1 MIDLQFAGTTYF
13 YIVIIIKI
21 NYPSPVWQKV
31 EIAGNP
37 FQHSQRSDGSELAD
51 PLSYRRA
58 DGTILRLPNYAPDA
72 GFIEI
77 VQRAGFQIRAKPLFP
92 LVQPTDTQSIAF
104 PRFLLQIRAH
114 GATCHIRRY
123 VANETSLSA
132 AVDQAQRWIDAERQ
146 RERFDCLFSPALF
159 LWIGLL
165 LFFSWFLSPI
175 VGWISLAPPIIGL
188 PFALYL
194 APSRRRK
201 HITASLAGFDWDRN
215 DFCRGW
221 LVTGDT
227 GSGKTFAIN
236 ILLHSVFQNE
246 SDWGGLC
253 CDEKGIYYE
262 TLLRMAERYGRREDL
277 LLLQTR
283 PDGASEDWI
292 PPARFNLLSDET
304 IPWSTYAT
312 VIVDTASALASGTE
326 DKGFFKTQAH
336 ANIGRGIQFFRLLG
350 LVPTMHHLL
359 EMLQYQPVLRAML
372 QQLEPLKNA
381 GNSDAREC
389 YDHFLNGYLHQPAEQ
404 LGGVISTIYN
414 YLNYFTNS
422 DISEVFGAEEN
433 SFDFSALDEGAI
445 LCISLPQ
452 KYQTERRYITTI
464 LKLLFYTHALRR
476 FDPRPSGSRKLED
489 DNLLICWQDEAQRFI
504 TESDGNVDVIRQAQA
519 TTVLAAQSKLSFLP
533 ALGSKE
539 KAEVTILNLRNR
551 IIFKAADRGCAES
564 SADFIGKR
572 MIWKRSYTRGRGNYS
587 TTRTREEEYRVKP
600 FELMSL
606 PKFTAI
612 VKHCE
617 KGFRKKRIHPI
628 DAEGRTPS
636 WYPFWRRWF

>member
-1 MIDLQFAGTTYF
+1 
-13 YIVIIIKI
+13 
-21 NYPSPVWQKV
+21 VWQKV

-37 FQHSQRSDGSELAD
+37 FQHSQRSDSSELAD

-72 GFIEI
+72 RFIEI

-114 GATCHIRRY
+114 GVTCQIRRY

-146 RERFDCLFSPALF
+146 RERFDYLFSPALF

>member
-1 MIDLQFAGTTYF
+1 MWEHTETVGT
-13 YIVIIIKI
+13 
-21 NYPSPVWQKV
+21 PV
-31 EIAGNP
+31 
-37 FQHSQRSDGSELAD
+37 QHSERFDRSALPDS
-51 PLSYRRA
+51 LSYRRP
-58 DGTILRLPNYAPDA
+58 DGSIVRLSTYSPGS
-72 GFIEI
+72 GF
-77 VQRAGFQIRAKPLFP
+77 VQVDQQSGFQIRAKPLFP
-92 LVQPTDTQSIAF
+92 LPQPTNARAATQ
-104 PRFLLQIRAH
+104 PRFLIQIRSN
-114 GATCHIRRY
+114 GVPCYVRRY
-123 VANETSLSA
+123 FASEVSLSA
-132 AVDQAQRWIDAERQ
+132 AVDRARRWIDCERQ
-146 RERFDCLFSPALF
+146 REGFDFLFSPTGLF
-159 LWIGLL
+159 LAGLL
-165 LFFSWFLSPI
+165 LVFGWFLY
-175 VGWISLAPPIIGL
+175 PIIGWMSITPILVSL
-188 PFALYL
+188 PVAFQY
-194 APSRRRK
+194 APKRSR
-201 HITASLAGFDWDRN
+201 TLTSASLAGFHWDRN

-227 GSGKTFAIN
+227 GAGKTFAIN
-236 ILLHSVFQNE
+236 ALLHSIFQNE
-246 SDWGGLC
+246 PDWGGLC
-253 CDEKGIYYE
+253 CDEKGIYHE
-262 TLLRMAERYGRREDL
+262 TLVRMARRYGREQDL

-283 PDGASEDWI
+283 PDHAPEDWA

-312 VIVDTASALASGTE
+312 VIVETASSLASGTE

-372 QQLEPLKNA
+372 QQLEPLKNE
-381 GNSDAREC
+381 GNPDAREC
-389 YDHFLNGYLHQPAEQ
+389 YDHFLNGFLHQPAEQ

-414 YLNYFTNS
+414 YLNYFTNP
-422 DISEVFGAEEN
+422 DIIEVVGAEEN
-433 SFDFSALDEGAI
+433 SFDFAALDDGAI
-445 LCISLPQ
+445 ICVSLPQ

-476 FDPRPSGSRKLED
+476 FDPRPPGKRKLED

-551 IIFKAADRGCAES
+551 IVFKAADRGCAES

-572 MIWKRSYTRGRGNYS
+572 IIWKRSYTRGRGNHS
-587 TTRTREEEYRVKP
+587 TTRTREEEYLVKP

-617 KGFRKKRIHPI
+617 KGYRRSRIHPV
-628 DAEGRTPS
+628 DADGKTPPWYPS
-636 WYPFWRRWF
+636 WRKWFWH